1 MFYSKHETQLANDT
15 NNTNNNFTPNDNK
28 PLLLVGLSIA
38 TIVITIITIVLV
50 LVSTGNNK
58 RKTIITHPK
67 TSTDFT
73 KTVEITTAEE
83 TTEITEPYEL
93 YVDTSLSDNYYNIS
107 QTINGNEIA
116 FDGYTLTVPKSWS
129 VSGTVI
135 KDYMFETYMGVS
147 VSSLDNKSPSE
158 YLKELCLKY
167 NDDSSFEFGNLTT
180 NNKGGYYMKS
190 EFQGGCSFNIFFINA
205 TDNTVYKISI
215 LSMGEY
221 PINLKTAQAIAAS
234 IEFN

>member
-1 MFYSKHETQLANDT
+1 MFYSKHGTQLFNDP

-83 TTEITEPYEL
+83 TTEINEPYEL
-93 YVDTSLSDNYYNIS
+93 YVDTSLSDNY
-107 QTINGNEIA
+107 
-116 FDGYTLTVPKSWS
+116 
-129 VSGTVI
+129 
-135 KDYMFETYMGVS
+135 
-147 VSSLDNKSPSE
+147 
-158 YLKELCLKY
+158 
-167 NDDSSFEFGNLTT
+167 
-180 NNKGGYYMKS
+180 
-190 EFQGGCSFNIFFINA
+190 
-205 TDNTVYKISI
+205 
-215 LSMGEY
+215 
-221 PINLKTAQAIAAS
+221 
-234 IEFN
+234 

>member
-1 MFYSKHETQLANDT
+1 MFYSKHGTQLFNEP

-116 FDGYTLTVPKSWS
+116 FDGYTLTVP
-129 VSGTVI
+129 
-135 KDYMFETYMGVS
+135 
-147 VSSLDNKSPSE
+147 
-158 YLKELCLKY
+158 
-167 NDDSSFEFGNLTT
+167 
-180 NNKGGYYMKS
+180 
-190 EFQGGCSFNIFFINA
+190 
-205 TDNTVYKISI
+205 
-215 LSMGEY
+215 
-221 PINLKTAQAIAAS
+221 
-234 IEFN
+234 